1 MDYSIDLL
9 KEIEK
14 KAKEMMTPTE
24 ISFLLD
30 IDETTL
36 KDDINTIGHPARKA
50 FFHGVATTAHEIR
63 ENIRD
68 AAMAGSPYSI
78 AECQKQ
84 ILTMLSD
91 VTI

>member
-1 MDYSIDLL
+1 
-9 KEIEK
+9 
-14 KAKEMMTPTE
+14 MMTPLE

-30 IDETTL
+30 IDEVTL
-36 KDDINTIGHPARKA
+36 KDDINTIGHPARRA
-50 FFHGVATTAHEIR
+50 FFRGVALTAHELR

-68 AAMAGSPYSI
+68 AAIAGSPYSI

-84 ILTMLSD
+84 ILNMLSD